1 MNYLKTS
8 NINLL
13 ISGQVLRKKS
23 LISFWGGF
31 INIQK
36 QLPSV
41 YSNKTIFS
49 HSWDPEY
56 SSLVQHVYGEHNCK
70 SEKQQEYSYEI
81 LHSLKNS
88 ASFEEGGHRDRST
101 CANISFQNVLG
112 NLDSRSKVAKAYQP
126 NGDYC
131 LFLRWDFGLS
141 GEYPVNVMSYDP
153 LLPTDKI
160 YVADY
165 AHSDEGYADMW
176 VGVPGDDVYKFV
188 GLFDFAVKCLTLKND
203 FYELMTDK
211 GWPKSF
217 KVDDHSSIFR
227 KIILRTRINRLKP
240 RILQF
245 CDDLRVRNKHDLLSK
260 IIRRISRRI
269 IRKLTLPKIQ
279 AEYYAI
285 EDISEANFSK
295 IQSLNIHSIFKLF
308 CYRTELRSKLS
319 FCRPEDSNNIERG
332 NLINSRLNE
341 IEVSDEGAFSVD
353 DYTLNAIA
361 HWMTYE
367 KVFIVYNV
375 HDISLNDIEL
385 DFPGVRYGYL
395 GNDKVNCKI
404 INKALYNGRQVNKS
418 DVVKSKIKVYKYVQ
432 V

>member
-1 MNYLKTS
+1 VNSLKTS

-23 LISFWGGF
+23 LLSFWGGF

-41 YSNKTIFS
+41 YSKKTVFS

-56 SSLVQHVYGEHNCK
+56 SSLVRHVYGEHDWI
-70 SEKQQEYSYEI
+70 SEKQPEYSHEI
-81 LHSLKNS
+81 LGSIENV
-88 ASFEEGGHRDRST
+88 ASFEEGGHRVGST
-101 CANISFQNVLG
+101 WANISFQNVLG
-112 NLDSRSKVAKAYQP
+112 NLESRSKVAKAYQP

-131 LFLRWDFGLS
+131 LFVRWDFGLS

-153 LLPTDKI
+153 LLPTDHL

-176 VGVPGDDVYKFV
+176 VGVPGEDVYKFA

-203 FYELMTDK
+203 FYELMTNK
-211 GWPKSF
+211 GWPKTF
-217 KVDDHSSIFR
+217 KVDDHSGIVR
-227 KIILRTRINRLKP
+227 KIILRARIKLLKP
-240 RILQF
+240 KILTVF
-245 CDDLRVRNKHDLLSK
+245 DALRVRDNHDLLSK
-260 IIRRISRRI
+260 IIRRISRII

-279 AEYYAI
+279 AEYYARG
-285 EDISEANFSK
+285 DISEATFSK

-308 CYRTELRSKLS
+308 CYRTELRSKVR

-332 NLINSRLNE
+332 NLINSRLNK
-341 IEVSDEGAFSVD
+341 IEVSDEGPFCVD

-367 KVFIVYNV
+367 KVSIVYLV
-375 HDISLNDIEL
+375 DDISLNDIEV
-385 DFPGVRYGYL
+385 DFPGVQYGSL
-395 GNDKVNCKI
+395 GNDKVKCTI
-404 INKALYNGRQVNKS
+404 INKALSSGSQININ
-418 DVVKSKIKVYKYVQ
+418 DVVRSKIKVYKYVQ